1 MLESFSYRA
10 TSAEELKVLRSCPE
24 VLAIADGAPENASI
38 ATSTAVNAI
47 FLWRFIRSL
56 LWLRKYFLSS
66 DASLRHFNYIYSILI
81 IVVLIILSA
90 KVCPLVSHK
99 GQRNPMKHGTKST
112 QWAISRKPI
121 LTPDMGRLEY
131 WSTTCSPR
139 KWCDQACPL
148 RVEQAEITQTMIME
162 TQLIQIP
169 MVPSME
175 DLPYKTLFINCDS
188 NEVGNI
194 MRRIYDAA
202 LRHHIFPIDG
212 LLDEPGQI
220 GNSIRK
226 GSV

>member
-1 MLESFSYRA
+1 MGHQRTPVLPP
-10 TSAEELKVLRSCPE
+10 VLRW
-24 VLAIADGAPENASI
+24 
-38 ATSTAVNAI
+38 TRF

-169 MVPSME
+169 VVPSME
-175 DLPYKTLFINCDS
+175 DSHIKRCLLIVIAMKLAVLCEEYMPLLCDT
-188 NEVGNI
+188 
-194 MRRIYDAA
+194 
-202 LRHHIFPIDG
+202 IFSP
-212 LLDEPGQI
+212 LTSSLTNPTRLE
-220 GNSIRK
+220 N
-226 GSV
+226 V

>member
-1 MLESFSYRA
+1 MGHQRTPVLPP
-10 TSAEELKVLRSCPE
+10 VLRW
-24 VLAIADGAPENASI
+24 
-38 ATSTAVNAI
+38 TRF

-121 LTPDMGRLEY
+121 LTPDMDRLEY

-148 RVEQAEITQTMIME
+148 RVEQAEITQTMIIE

-169 MVPSME
+169 VVPSME

-188 NEVGNI
+188 NEVGSI
-194 MRRIYDAA
+194 MRRMYAAA
-202 LRHHIFPIDG
+202 LRHHIFPIDV
-212 LLDEPGQI
+212 LLDEPDQI
-220 GNSIRK
+220 GKRIRK
-226 GSV
+226 GLV

>member
-1 MLESFSYRA
+1 M
-10 TSAEELKVLRSCPE
+10 
-24 VLAIADGAPENASI
+24 
-38 ATSTAVNAI
+38 
-47 FLWRFIRSL
+47 
-56 LWLRKYFLSS
+56 
-66 DASLRHFNYIYSILI
+66 
-81 IVVLIILSA
+81 
-90 KVCPLVSHK
+90 
-99 GQRNPMKHGTKST
+99 
-112 QWAISRKPI
+112 
-121 LTPDMGRLEY
+121 
-131 WSTTCSPR
+131 
-139 KWCDQACPL
+139 

-220 GNSIRK
+220 GKRIRK
-226 GSV
+226 GLV

>member
-1 MLESFSYRA
+1 MARNQRS
-10 TSAEELKVLRSCPE
+10 ELSR
-24 VLAIADGAPENASI
+24 
-38 ATSTAVNAI
+38 VNP
-47 FLWRFIRSL
+47 SL
-56 LWLRKYFLSS
+56 LPIWAGWNIDRLPAVLEN
-66 DASLRHFNYIYSILI
+66 DAT
-81 IVVLIILSA
+81 
-90 KVCPLVSHK
+90 KLV
-99 GQRNPMKHGTKST
+99 R
-112 QWAISRKPI
+112 
-121 LTPDMGRLEY
+121 
-131 WSTTCSPR
+131 C
-139 KWCDQACPL
+139 
-148 RVEQAEITQTMIME
+148 VEQAEITQTMIME